1 MCSYKRD
8 KNASW
13 APMYVFVKDVR
24 IDDIFNLFCIESLKE
39 KYFSYELRAFFSV
52 NNYHLC
58 YEPKQKISFS
68 YEMCFH
74 DTHCQVSTRVHERK
88 RKPQTRALGAKVP
101 IRFFDNI
108 P

>member
-1 MCSYKRD
+1 MGTHGVFMLWTQA
-8 KNASW
+8 KN
-13 APMYVFVKDVR
+13 
-24 IDDIFNLFCIESLKE
+24 ILLN
-39 KYFSYELRAFFSV
+39 
-52 NNYHLC
+52 
-58 YEPKQKISFS
+58 S

-74 DTHCQVSTRVHERK
+74 DTHCQVSTRVKK